1 MYHLNYSFSHS
12 QSFDFV
18 IILSYELIY
27 IIEQQSSDIY
37 IYNI

>member
-1 MYHLNYSFSHS
+1 MYHLTFSHS

-27 IIEQQSSDIY
+27 IIEHKAAIY
-37 IYNI
+37 M